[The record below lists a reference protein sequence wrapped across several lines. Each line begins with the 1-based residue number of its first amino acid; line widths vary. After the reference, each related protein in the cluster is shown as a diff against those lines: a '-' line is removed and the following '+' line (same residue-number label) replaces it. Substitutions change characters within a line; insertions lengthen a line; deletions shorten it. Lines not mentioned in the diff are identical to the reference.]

1 MKNVFLSLFD
11 PLLDHA
17 NGKKSDKHKAWHP
30 SVAPTHHDSLAT
42 ITHYYL
48 LSENE
53 HLNAAEATA
62 KQIRDAFAQTAKRI
76 HDTANKKA
84 RVAFA
89 QQLLKNPPK
98 VEVVG
103 INYTDVWNVSSCL
116 KDLTNKLSELMIG
129 NAKIFI
135 NMATGTAQQR
145 TALVFWLLKR
155 LHVGRKTTKPR
166 TQKPAKN
173 DQRQRGFFITPS
185 TDKAHPAPAGQ
196 ITLADASD
204 NRNSIG
210 FLRMAMNTQ
219 HPGLRNSLDQ
229 IEKLIVRAPQD
240 PILLTGPTG
249 AGKSHLAHLMIEYLK
264 CLNPSYTDENCRAQ
278 NIAEISKDLIASELF
293 GHEKGAFTGAVKGHK
308 GLFETTKDGILFLD
322 EIGELDLDLQAQL
335 LTVLDNGNIR
345 RVGGEEII
353 SGCRPKLIFG
363 TNRNLQ
369 EEVKAGRFR
378 YDLYERIAMWHFE
391 IPGIHERAADIPK
404 FLQYELAIWRAE
416 TGINCRFD
424 KAAESRFLSFAKDA
438 PWAGNFREFHAMIR
452 RLAMFSENGRTITL
466 DAVEREIREQAA
478 HQIECQ
484 SPASSPQSASAS
496 AYDLT
501 DLAQIAIAIDVCKQ
515 SKTAKEAGEKLFAA
529 TRNRNPA
536 TFNGATNLQR
546 LFAKVGLKVKF
557 RAGTPELSQ
566 LQSAEI
572 ARDTKY

>member
-17 NGKKSDKHKAWHP
+17 NGEKSDKHKAWLP
-30 SVAPTHHDSLAT
+30 SVAPAYHDSLAT

-48 LSENE
+48 LSEHE
-53 HLNAAEATA
+53 HLKAAEVTA
-62 KQIRDAFAQTAKRI
+62 KHISDTFAKTAKRI
-76 HDTANKKA
+76 NDSAKKPA
-84 RVAFA
+84 RAAFA
-89 QQLLKNPPK
+89 QRLLKNPPK
-98 VEVVG
+98 VEVLD
-103 INYTDVWNVSSCL
+103 ISYSDVWNVSSCL
-116 KDLTNKLSELMIG
+116 NDLSDKLSKQKIG
-129 NAKIFI
+129 NAQIFI
-135 NMATGTAQQR
+135 NMVTGTAQQR

-155 LHVGRKTTKPR
+155 LHANEKSATTQ
-166 TQKPAKN
+166 TQRPSK
-173 DQRQRGFFITPS
+173 DGHRSRGFFITPS

-196 ITLADASD
+196 ITLVDASD

-293 GHEKGAFTGAVKGHK
+293 GHEKGAFSGADRKHI
-308 GLFETTKDGILFLD
+308 GLFEKTMGGILFLD
-322 EIGELDLDLQAQL
+322 EIGELDLNLQAQL

-345 RVGGEEII
+345 RVGGEKII
-353 SGCRPKLIFG
+353 IGCRPKLIFG
-363 TNRNLQ
+363 TNRNLL
-369 EEVKAGRFR
+369 EDVRAGRFR
-378 YDLYERIAMWHFE
+378 YDLYERIAMWHFD
-391 IPGIHERAADIPK
+391 IPGIRERAADIPR
-404 FLQYELAIWRAE
+404 FLQRELAIWRKK
-416 TGINCRFD
+416 TGTNCCFD
-424 KAAESRFLSFAKDA
+424 KDAEARFLSFAKAA
-438 PWAGNFREFHAMIR
+438 PWSGNFREFNAMIR
-452 RLAMFSENGRTITL
+452 RLAMFAKDGRTITL
-466 DAVEREIREQAA
+466 DAVEREIREYEA
-478 HQIECQ
+478 HHIECP
-484 SPASSPQSASAS
+484 SPATSQQSASAS
-496 AYDLT
+496 AYDLA
-501 DLAQIAIAIDVCKQ
+501 DLAQIAIAIDVCRQ

-557 RAGTPELSQ
+557 KAGTPEFSTCD
-566 LQSAEI
+566 S
-572 ARDTKY
+572 

>member
-1 MKNVFLSLFD
+1 MKNVVLSLFD

-17 NGKKSDKHKAWHP
+17 NGKKSDKHKDWHP
-30 SVAPTHHDSLAT
+30 SVALAHHDSLAT

-53 HLNAAEATA
+53 HLKAAEATA

-76 HDTANKKA
+76 HDSAKKPA
-84 RVAFA
+84 RAAFA
-89 QQLLKNPPK
+89 QRLLKNPPK
-98 VEVVG
+98 VEVLD
-103 INYTDVWNVSSCL
+103 ISYSDVWNVLSCL
-116 KDLTNKLSELMIG
+116 NDLSDKLSKQKIG
-129 NAKIFI
+129 NAQIFI
-135 NMATGTAQQR
+135 NMVTGTAQQR
-145 TALVFWLLKR
+145 TALVFWLLKQ
-155 LHVGRKTTKPR
+155 LHANEKSATTQ
-166 TQKPAKN
+166 TQRPTK
-173 DQRQRGFFITPS
+173 DGHRSRGFFITPS

-240 PILLTGPTG
+240 HILLTGPTG

-293 GHEKGAFTGAVKGHK
+293 GHEKGAFTGADRKHI
-308 GLFETTKDGILFLD
+308 GLFEKTMGGILFLD
-322 EIGELDLDLQAQL
+322 EIGELDLNLQAQL

-353 SGCRPKLIFG
+353 RGCRPKLIFG
-363 TNRNLQ
+363 TNRNLL
-369 EEVKAGRFR
+369 EDVRAGRFR
-378 YDLYERIAMWHFE
+378 YDLYERIAMWHFD
-391 IPGIHERAADIPK
+391 IPGIHERAADIPR
-404 FLQYELAIWRAE
+404 FLQRELAIWRKE
-416 TGINCRFD
+416 TGTNCRFD
-424 KAAESRFLSFAKDA
+424 KDAEARFLSFAKAA

-452 RLAMFSENGRTITL
+452 RLAMFAKDGMTITL
-466 DAVEREIREQAA
+466 DAVEREIREYEA
-478 HQIECQ
+478 HHIECQ
-484 SPASSPQSASAS
+484 SPATSQQSASAS
-496 AYDLT
+496 AYDLA

-557 RAGTPELSQ
+557 KAGTPEFSTCD
-566 LQSAEI
+566 S
-572 ARDTKY
+572 

>member
-1 MKNVFLSLFD
+1 MEKIFLSLFD

-30 SVAPTHHDSLAT
+30 SVAPAHHDSLAT

-48 LSENE
+48 LSEQE
-53 HLNAAEATA
+53 HLKAAEATA

-89 QQLLKNPPK
+89 QQLLKNPPM

-185 TDKAHPAPAGQ
+185 TDKAHPAPVGQ
-196 ITLADASD
+196 ITLTDASD
-204 NRNSIG
+204 SRNAIG
-210 FLRMAMNTQ
+210 FLRMAINTQ
-219 HPGLRNSLDQ
+219 HPGFRDALDR
-229 IEKLIVRAPQD
+229 IEKLIVHAPQD

-249 AGKSHLAHLMIEYLK
+249 VGKSYLAHLMIEYLK

-278 NIAEISKDLIASELF
+278 NIAEISKGLIASELF
-293 GHEKGAFTGAVKGHK
+293 GHEKGAFSDAIKEHK

-322 EIGELDLDLQAQL
+322 EIGELDLDLQAQF

-363 TNRNLQ
+363 TNRNLL
-369 EEVKAGRFR
+369 EEVQAGRFR

-452 RLAMFSENGRTITL
+452 RLAMFSENGTTITL
-466 DAVEREIREQAA
+466 DAVEREIREHTA
-478 HQIECQ
+478 HQIK
-484 SPASSPQSASAS
+484 SPSPTTSRQPDTAS

-501 DLAQIAIAIDVCKQ
+501 DLAQIAIAIDVCRQ

-557 RAGTPELSQ
+557 KAGTPEFSTCD
-566 LQSAEI
+566 S
-572 ARDTKY
+572 